1 MVCVSSSNAGVN
13 ATTELFKS
21 QGGQEGWGGYNNR
34 PSFIDL
40 NEGIKIPVLISQPL
54 DSALVKLAIV
64 QRRYCR
70 HVCLFLVPVGKAQRN
85 NKAKTKQLIFLYLI
99 RGLKS
104 S

>member
-13 ATTELFKS
+13 AATELFKS

-40 NEGIKIPVLISQPL
+40 NEDIKIPQPL
-54 DSALVKLAIV
+54 DSALVKLAFV

-85 NKAKTKQLIFLYLI
+85 NNNIIFLYLI

-104 S
+104 R